1 MASGSTAH
9 LLRTTAALLMSPRSH
24 AGELVTMPGILAAL
38 QRSVHS
44 LLIRRTVHPDFMS
57 HGVTV
62 SSLVDT
68 FPVLWRDPTSPDCSL
83 YSLASDGHYLYLHS
97 TAGLHK
103 VGSGFSGTM
112 RGHVY
117 RHHPT
122 FYTDQPGWLGLA
134 SGTLYYKSSDLG
146 RFELV
151 VLDTET
157 LEPIKTVTSS
167 ERFPGPHL
175 MLSDGHQVGLVTAG
189 KDDTFTI
196 KFLSPSTSPMVVTGD
211 LPIKLARKCV
221 ELLGSSVIDEGGG
234 VSGERYH
241 VEFGVDDEV
250 SCVANGKEFALM
262 LTNNGKLYYTG
273 KSIAIG
279 HKQHCCPGR
288 WNEVII
294 SKSGS
299 STVTISQFSVGHD
312 GLHALLVAEDGSVY
326 FTGTSKRGEDA
337 DHQSKPRRQPKPSK
351 PKKMSR
357 MEGHHVVSTACNSGT
372 SCILTKKGEL
382 FVFGKDSS
390 HADFSTG
397 QVTELSSQV
406 VTAVAAGKAHICVL
420 TANSEVFTF
429 GKIISNI
436 CQDDE
441 TFCDRYE
448 QQGSVWPR
456 VPGRTCATGGPGG
469 GRGGGGGPRRGD

>member
-1 MASGSTAH
+1 MATGSTAQ
-9 LLRTTAALLMSPRSH
+9 LLRTTAAMLMSPRSH
-24 AGELVTMPGILAAL
+24 AGELITMPGILASL

-68 FPVLWRDPTSPDCSL
+68 FPVLWRDPATTGLSL

-97 TAGLHK
+97 SAGLHK
-103 VGSGFSGTM
+103 IGSGFSGTM

-117 RHHPT
+117 RHNPN

-134 SGTLYYKSSDLG
+134 SGTLHYKSGDLG

-151 VLDTET
+151 VLDTES
-157 LEPIKTVTSS
+157 LEPVKIVSSS

-234 VSGERYH
+234 GGGGGAGERYH

-250 SCVANGKEFALM
+250 SCVANGKEFSLM

-273 KSIAIG
+273 KSLAIG
-279 HKQHCCPGR
+279 HKQHCSPGR

-299 STVTISQFSVGHD
+299 STVNISQFSVGHD

-351 PKKMSR
+351 PKRMSR
-357 MEGHHVVSTACNSGT
+357 MEGHHVVSSACNSGT
-372 SCILTKKGEL
+372 SCIVTKKGEL

-390 HADFSTG
+390 HADFSSG
-397 QVTELSSQV
+397 LVTELSSQV

-429 GKIISNI
+429 GKS
-436 CQDDE
+436 DS
-441 TFCDRYE
+441 R
-448 QQGSVWPR
+448 SSL
-456 VPGRTCATGGPGG
+456 
-469 GRGGGGGPRRGD
+469 

>member
-1 MASGSTAH
+1 
-9 LLRTTAALLMSPRSH
+9 MSPRSH
-24 AGELVTMPGILAAL
+24 AGELVTMPGILASL

-456 VPGRTCATGGPGG
+456 VPGWTCATGGPGG

>member
-24 AGELVTMPGILAAL
+24 AGEIVSMPGILASL

-68 FPVLWRDPTSPDCSL
+68 FPVLWRDNTEVSL

-97 TAGLHK
+97 RAGLHK
-103 VGSGFSGTM
+103 IGSGFSGTM

-117 RHHPT
+117 RHNPT
-122 FYTDQPGWLGLA
+122 FNTDLPGWLGLA
-134 SGTLYYKSSDLG
+134 GGALYYKPADLA

-151 VLDTET
+151 LLDLDT
-157 LEPIKTVTSS
+157 LEPVKTVTAS

-221 ELLGSSVIDEGGG
+221 ELLGSSIIDEGGG
-234 VSGERYH
+234 GGAGERYH

-250 SCVANGKEFALM
+250 NSVANGKEFSLM

-273 KSIAIG
+273 KSVAIG
-279 HKQHCCPGR
+279 HKQHCSPGR
-288 WNEVII
+288 WNEVNI

-299 STVTISQFSVGHD
+299 STVTITQFSVGHD

-357 MEGHHVVSTACNSGT
+357 LEGHHVVSSACNSGT
-372 SCILTKKGEL
+372 SCIVTKKGEL

-390 HADFSTG
+390 HADFTTG
-397 QVTELSSQV
+397 LVTELSSQL

-429 GKIISNI
+429 GEIISGSELRGQYLT
-436 CQDDE
+436 CY
-441 TFCDRYE
+441 CARHE
-448 QQGSVWPR
+448 Q
-456 VPGRTCATGGPGG
+456 
-469 GRGGGGGPRRGD
+469 